1 MLGIIKLYG
10 GRRTIMASHL
20 QGKGTARNG
29 DDASPRLCRKCG
41 QERPKKPN
49 ANNGHG
55 LARSNRAAAKD
66 IHSAAKGLARQWYPF

>member
-1 MLGIIKLYG
+1 MLGIIELDRG
-10 GRRTIMASHL
+10 CRTIAAGHF
-20 QGKGTARNG
+20 QRKGTARNG
-29 DDASPRLCRKCG
+29 DDASPRLCRKRS

-66 IHSAAKGLARQWYPF
+66 IHSAAKGLAREWYPL